1 MAKEICEAIN
11 KRAGITDVDVSDFFD
26 EGEEFDDDLEDVV
39 EAQDNNMPCQITVV
53 TNEVPVVTQPS
64 NSWSQLLKLSS
75 SWLLLLV
82 IDATLRLAVDHCPP

>member
-39 EAQDNNMPCQITVV
+39 EAQDNNMPRQITMV
-53 TNEVPVVTQPS
+53 TNEVPVVMQPDHPL
-64 NSWSQLLKLSS
+64 NNQQQLVPAAEAQQKL
-75 SWLLLLV
+75 V
-82 IDATLRLAVDHCPP
+82 ATARN